1 MGNSTTSE
9 TTTRTM
15 GTTLTTEQHNNVIN
29 GTAVLLDRYHSY
41 PAGVA
46 AKSFYGSLN
55 TKTKGST
62 LVLRKQIGKVDID
75 QPAVTEMMAR
85 LGATD
90 LYEEFMDA
98 VFAVTGMWWRRQLLE
113 LRASYAPRFFAFGI
127 DVWVCKKHVGGKHGW
142 SEYWML
148 FVDRSVA
155 PCNFKQSINWNH
167 LLWGMGTGLQQQDMS
182 PIIQSYL
189 QQLKSDESAI
199 VADDLTKKSDLGTVA
214 PTLISPHFHTA
225 PPPYTA
231 ELQV

>member
-29 GTAVLLDRYHSY
+29 GTAVLLDWYHSY

-90 LYEEFMDA
+90 LYEEFMEAENMAGANIGCCLSTA
-98 VFAVTGMWWRRQLLE
+98 VLLH
-113 LRASYAPRFFAFGI
+113 A
-127 DVWVCKKHVGGKHGW
+127 
-142 SEYWML
+142 
-148 FVDRSVA
+148 
-155 PCNFKQSINWNH
+155 
-167 LLWGMGTGLQQQDMS
+167 
-182 PIIQSYL
+182 
-189 QQLKSDESAI
+189 
-199 VADDLTKKSDLGTVA
+199 
-214 PTLISPHFHTA
+214 TLSNP
-225 PPPYTA
+225 
-231 ELQV
+231 